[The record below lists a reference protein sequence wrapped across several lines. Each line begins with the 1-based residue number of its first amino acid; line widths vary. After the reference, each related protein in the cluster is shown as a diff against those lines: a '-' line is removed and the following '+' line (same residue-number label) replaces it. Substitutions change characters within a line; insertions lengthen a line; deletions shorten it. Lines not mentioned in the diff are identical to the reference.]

1 MAGEYVG
8 TVAQAEDGM
17 TDRSSEAVAEEPDT
31 AAEAMAKTA
40 AEPPAPAEEVKST
53 KAPRWN
59 ITKLALHK
67 LELVF
72 LSEKFP
78 SVETRE
84 ALAAQLAVTP
94 RQVQVW
100 FQNKRQRSLRAAAAG
115 LLPEPS
121 VVHATPL
128 LPGSTV
134 LPSLGNGAGAAA
146 AHVAAAQAAAAT
158 AAAHAAAAT
167 AAQNAAFGG
176 QASHNQHQRQHQH
189 QHPHQHQHQHHQFHS
204 QWAQGGGYPSLT
216 PQSAAL
222 QLTQQASQQQAASQ
236 MQQTPQPPLTSQM
249 QQPSPQPP
257 QAPTPLP
264 AHSPA
269 AVEMAQHGG
278 LGGGWAMAES
288 SGGDGGGDGTGS
300 AVAPEL
306 RANANSVP
314 ALTYHGADY
323 HGGMPPEYP
332 PVSPHPHAHAQW
344 MEYPTASAGLSAEA
358 HGHTRTVPPG
368 MALTLD
374 GKAHEYPMP
383 DDLNSPGL
391 SAQLSAAEIG
401 EQCPGVG
408 TWDQAAGPGGDPR
421 RKQRFIW
428 SSQMHMRFEAAV
440 HKLGVDQAKPQ
451 AISQLMGCEREGAPT
466 TQNIKS
472 HLQKYRLLMQ
482 KRRAG
487 IPVGGGISSMPP
499 LTPESSSDSVVD
511 QDELASLNS
520 GSSECDGHPSETL
533 VHKPQTEPAE
543 PAASVQPSSP
553 HLQRVSNQIRL
564 QQHQL
569 QMLRQL
575 HMQLQYHKEQL
586 PPGSPEEA
594 AAALQMTAQGQ
605 HALLQKAQRETRAKR
620 ELPSEYSSPIDGQSL
635 VSPGQRRISAS
646 GSPSET
652 AEHEGW
658 LMDEI
663 ISSLFNDGERGRESE
678 TNASPTPTPE
688 GRFPMAAENS
698 VEPPDVF
705 NNTAEPTSPSLA
717 REEPRAMQVDD
728 AQMFGVDLASPAA
741 SNDLAF

>member
-1 MAGEYVG
+1 
-8 TVAQAEDGM
+8 
-17 TDRSSEAVAEEPDT
+17 
-31 AAEAMAKTA
+31 
-40 AEPPAPAEEVKST
+40 
-53 KAPRWN
+53 
-59 ITKLALHK
+59 
-67 LELVF
+67 
-72 LSEKFP
+72 
-78 SVETRE
+78 
-84 ALAAQLAVTP
+84 
-94 RQVQVW
+94 
-100 FQNKRQRSLRAAAAG
+100 
-115 LLPEPS
+115 
-121 VVHATPL
+121 
-128 LPGSTV
+128 
-134 LPSLGNGAGAAA
+134 
-146 AHVAAAQAAAAT
+146 
-158 AAAHAAAAT
+158 
-167 AAQNAAFGG
+167 
-176 QASHNQHQRQHQH
+176 
-189 QHPHQHQHQHHQFHS
+189 
-204 QWAQGGGYPSLT
+204 
-216 PQSAAL
+216 
-222 QLTQQASQQQAASQ
+222 
-236 MQQTPQPPLTSQM
+236 
-249 QQPSPQPP
+249 
-257 QAPTPLP
+257 
-264 AHSPA
+264 
-269 AVEMAQHGG
+269 
-278 LGGGWAMAES
+278 MAES

-533 VHKPQTEPAE
+533 VHTPQTEPAE
-543 PAASVQPSSP
+543 PAAIVQPSSP